1 MEQRLY
7 RSRLVLP
14 INEPNFLEKAHTRNA
29 DLYVLDLEDSIPS
42 AKKAMARGLVKESV
56 EKLKTNNLVVY
67 VRINNDQNLEQDL
80 LAVAKSAADGIVL
93 PKVECAEE
101 LLKVVNF
108 LQERMDPEHYSTFK
122 ISILIESIKGYTNLE
137 EILSCSSKIDTAS
150 YGMEDLTSEFDF
162 VYSAETEKYLD
173 YLRIKLIMLSKL
185 NGIKP
190 LGLVGSITNFKDLVA
205 FRNSAERAYEIG
217 YEGSSCIHPA
227 QVAILNESFA
237 LSKESLVRL
246 QELVGVFEVAIQ
258 NGRASTTFEGK
269 MIDYPHYEAAK
280 KTLIQY
286 GFSEGSK

>member
-14 INEPNFLEKAHTRNA
+14 VNEPKFIEKAHTRNA

-42 AKKAMARGLVKESV
+42 SNKATARDLVKKSV
-56 EKLKTNNLVVY
+56 DMLKTKELVVY
-67 VRINNDQNLEQDL
+67 VRVNNDQNLEEDL
-80 LAVAKSAADGIVL
+80 LAVSKSTANGIVL
-93 PKVECAEE
+93 PKVESAEE
-101 LLKVVNF
+101 LLKVLSF
-108 LQERMDPEHYSTFK
+108 LQKHMDPEQYATFN

-150 YGMEDLTSEFDF
+150 YGMEDLTSEFNF
-162 VYSAETEKYLD
+162 IYSPETEKYLD

-190 LGLVGSITNFKDLVA
+190 MGLVGSITNFKDLVA
-205 FRNSAERAYEIG
+205 FRKSAEKAYEIG

-237 LSKESLVRL
+237 PSKESLIRM
-246 QELVGVFEVAIQ
+246 QELVAVFEEAIQ

-269 MIDYPHYEAAK
+269 MIDYPHYEASK